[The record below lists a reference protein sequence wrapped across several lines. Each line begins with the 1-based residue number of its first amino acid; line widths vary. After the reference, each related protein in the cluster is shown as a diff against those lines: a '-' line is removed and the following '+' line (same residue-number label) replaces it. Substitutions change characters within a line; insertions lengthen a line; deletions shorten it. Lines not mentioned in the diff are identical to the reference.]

1 MPCGH
6 RGCAGEDRE
15 GLTELEAFESQVWGC
30 WIQILNLGQL
40 SFIFI
45 FSPKF
50 KINCDI
56 LVFKPVDVGVEF
68 LYGEHL
74 LVFFLRLLHCV
85 VSITVKANS
94 LYGFVVANAVDEPG
108 GRVLPH
114 IDSGLEAPCG
124 QGVVPVLALCPRRG
138 TPQRQGTH

>member
-1 MPCGH
+1 MQG
-6 RGCAGEDRE
+6 RTGKDSTG
-15 GLTELEAFESQVWGC
+15 LEAFESQIWDY
-30 WIQILNLGQL
+30 WIQILNLGQQ

-45 FSPKF
+45 FPPKF

-74 LVFFLRLLHCV
+74 LVFFLSLLHCV

-94 LYGFVVANAVDEPG
+94 LHGFVVANAVDEPG
-108 GRVLPH
+108 GRVLLP

-138 TPQRQGTH
+138 SQQRQGTH